1 MEGEGGKRIWGRDG
15 GGEDIGKGGKR
26 IWGREGRRGVT
37 GCGYNRTARSI
48 GANYITW
55 LHRKKKYFPCTI
67 ETKTPK

>member
-48 GANYITW
+48 RCK
-55 LHRKKKYFPCTI
+55 LHYLVA
-67 ETKTPK
+67 